1 MDKKFIM
8 TLDPNVALQL
18 SSMGFKKAGQ
28 NGKQWFFVNDES
40 LVTQNKKCFA
50 ELKYTAT
57 NKITFGVT
65 SLADAIC
72 ATQYIK
78 D

>member
-28 NGKQWFFVNDES
+28 NGKQWFFINDES
-40 LVTQNKKCFA
+40 LIAENKKCFA
-50 ELKYTAT
+50 KMKYTTT
-57 NKITFGVT
+57 NKITFGIT
-65 SLADAIC
+65 SIADAMY
-72 ATQYIK
+72 ATQYVK